1 MADQSRNTERRS
13 PRYAESLDLG
23 HLIQAVLRQF
33 WVVVMT
39 VVVLT
44 GATAGFS
51 IVQTPEYVAQT
62 MIIIGQEGK
71 LTQDPVEEAGLQ
83 SLTDTMVV
91 AIDTRPVAEG
101 VIRKLEL
108 QRTTKEV
115 LDNMS
120 AQRLGATQFIEV
132 SYSDTDPKRAHLV
145 ANTIGTVFS
154 DKIAVVSPGPHA
166 ITASIWE
173 PAAVPGSPV
182 SPDPI
187 RNGFLALVLGLM
199 LGVGLAV
206 LVDFLSVRGRH
217 QKM

>member
-1 MADQSRNTERRS
+1 MADQSRNTEHRS
-13 PRYAESLDLG
+13 PRYAASLDLG
-23 HLIQAVLRQF
+23 DLIQAVLRQF

-39 VVVLT
+39 VVLLT
-44 GATAGFS
+44 GATVGFS
-51 IVQTPEYVAQT
+51 IAQTPAYVAQIL
-62 MIIIGQEGK
+62 IIIGQEGK
-71 LTQDPVEEAGLQ
+71 LTQDPVEEAGLR

-120 AQRLGATQFIEV
+120 AQRLGSTQFIEV

-154 DKIAVVSPGPHA
+154 DKIAVVSPGQHA

-173 PAAVPGSPV
+173 PAAVPRSPV